1 MINLHK
7 NHRLWITSS
16 ALLMALAVPKLS
28 TAALLNDKLELPQ
41 ISYNLQDPTTTNY
54 NAVDNTLVVNS
65 LPVSLS
71 LPNLRPIFINP
82 VSGGEEH
89 FIINISVDETGAL
102 IGGNPGHDLYV
113 YGEVDVP
120 NVGTVSGK
128 LLTGEVSAFGYLN
141 SSTNNDLVD
150 FNFTITGGLLQN
162 LFPTGVVSVSQIMET
177 SSFKGDFT
185 IDFEGESKGTLGA
198 IPATTAIIGDR
209 VWSDLNADGIQ
220 NCTDGGANDAN
231 FPADGIIGNAGDF
244 GAECD
249 AGVANVTVNLLT
261 AGDDGYC
268 GSSDEA
274 FVATQTTDANGFY
287 RFNSVQPGSYCVS
300 IVKPAGTECTID
312 NMGGDNLADS
322 DFIDQG
328 DGTCQ
333 TVDVDQNPIVV
344 AAGDKDLSFDAGLVG
359 SSASLGDRVWS
370 DLNADGIQNC
380 IDGGANDTN
389 FPADGVLGN
398 AGDEGAECGSG
409 LANVTVNLLSTGPDG
424 FCGTGNE
431 MIVATQTTDINGF
444 YLFENAEPGAYCVS
458 IITPAGYA
466 CTIDNMGGDD
476 FADSDFVDQGDGSC
490 QSVDANQNPIDL
502 LPGDNNLSIDAGV
515 IRLQAALGDRVW
527 NDLNL
532 DGIQNCTDGGANN
545 PSFPADGVLGNLG
558 DSGTECNSG
567 IANVTVNLL
576 STGSDGECGTTD
588 EMIVTSQTTDSNG
601 FYLFDDITPGNYC
614 IAVVKPAGYECTAD
628 NMGNDDVA
636 DSDVVDQGD
645 GTCQTVFANQNSIEV
660 IAGINNIT
668 FDAGLVSSMASLG
681 DRVWEDLNGNGIQEC
696 ADTNGN
702 GIVGDTGDMGAECG
716 AGIAGVGVSLL
727 ENFDGDA
734 SCTSGDELV
743 IANTTTDSNG
753 FYLFSDLIA
762 GNYCVEYTLPNGYVY
777 TLQNQGDT
785 TFDSD
790 ADAVTGRTANV
801 DVMTNQ
807 TNLSVDAGVIAP
819 ASIGDTVWNDLDRNG
834 LFVDELGVA
843 GISVALFNCTN
854 TPVTDIYGN
863 PVLPTVTDSNGLY
876 NFGNLKPGGYTV
888 KFTTSAGLEFTTA
901 VVGPDVMDSDAENF
915 NQDGTMGTT
924 RCITLASG
932 ENNTN
937 IDAGIRSINESRIG
951 DFVWN
956 DTNANGI
963 QDLNELSNGISG
975 VPVELMMCDANNIQT
990 STGITT
996 NTNASGLY
1004 FFEGLSAGSYA
1015 VKFDLAYLTQAGYIV
1030 SPRFV
1035 GMSTDVDSDVNPSNG
1050 TSECIDLGV
1059 RDQNLT
1065 LDAGVYLP
1073 ASLGD
1078 QVWLDSDSNGV
1089 LNNENG
1095 LDGVMVEL
1103 FDCSNNSVFDIF
1115 GNEVTSVFTNS
1126 TGMYNFTDL
1135 VPGNYRVKFTAP
1147 SGLSFTNANVGIDET
1162 IDSDAENF
1170 DGDMGTTTCITLG
1183 SGEQNIDVD
1192 AGFVAPLAQCALDI
1206 NATCAIIPSLQPVDF
1221 VCSDAKDLDTLS
1233 MIWDGQDNV
1242 NIVAYYGKT
1251 DDTELT
1257 TRSNVNNGD
1266 VVTISGFAGAG
1277 NDIDWEVFNANGDS
1291 LGTSRFHMSCSDS
1304 GMNGPEDCGAPQ
1316 GNSKNNE
1323 AGLLN
1328 SWLLDGLAGEN
1339 GVALVCNSPTDP
1351 IATAETCAYEMPTNA
1366 SCDSKPVNVSLRYL
1380 GGDCVISN
1388 TQGGKAECI
1397 VGGTA
1402 GDNVR
1407 IKVSNGKTGGKAKVF
1422 LDTVQANVTIGDV
1435 VTATSAAAN
1444 ENDFDANTII
1454 EIFSAT
1460 GNLVQKVAMHTSC
1473 SLPLSL
1479 GDQYGAV
1486 DLVAMDTKS
1495 GQSISAGVEML
1506 YNYTIVNNSTERFV
1520 DDASDSFGPLGKLDL
1535 AAQGGSAELTR
1546 TQFVLPGVDNVFNNT
1561 LTVTGNLRPS
1571 GIACSAQDTVPL
1583 TVVVPEK
1590 PSTPE
1595 QVLTC
1600 SDIKPLTELSMVWNG
1615 ANGTTVTTAAGQVFE
1630 NLQKGNLINFIVD
1643 RDTYGNDFAVTLSG
1657 AVSGSSAFH
1666 LSCSDD
1672 FMDGSDDC
1680 GSAQGNNKNDD
1691 NNLVNSFALN
1701 GMTGETGSFSCD
1713 LTNTG
1718 VVEAVL
1724 GAPSSG
1730 SVGAVRAEFKD
1741 LKKKEYKFY
1750 IHNDSN
1756 EDVFIERISVDWP
1769 TSVNGDLVEI
1779 KNGGDKIY
1787 DTETQAS
1794 PVRVSSWE
1802 KSQDKRKIKAD
1813 DKNEIKIKFDD
1824 KVDKNLNKYSVEI
1837 ELSTGEV
1844 ITLK

>member
-1 MINLHK
+1 MYK
-7 NHRLWITSS
+7 R
-16 ALLMALAVPKLS
+16 
-28 TAALLNDKLELPQ
+28 
-41 ISYNLQDPTTTNY
+41 
-54 NAVDNTLVVNS
+54 
-65 LPVSLS
+65 
-71 LPNLRPIFINP
+71 
-82 VSGGEEH
+82 
-89 FIINISVDETGAL
+89 
-102 IGGNPGHDLYV
+102 
-113 YGEVDVP
+113 
-120 NVGTVSGK
+120 
-128 LLTGEVSAFGYLN
+128 
-141 SSTNNDLVD
+141 
-150 FNFTITGGLLQN
+150 
-162 LFPTGVVSVSQIMET
+162 
-177 SSFKGDFT
+177 
-185 IDFEGESKGTLGA
+185 
-198 IPATTAIIGDR
+198 
-209 VWSDLNADGIQ
+209 
-220 NCTDGGANDAN
+220 
-231 FPADGIIGNAGDF
+231 
-244 GAECD
+244 
-249 AGVANVTVNLLT
+249 
-261 AGDDGYC
+261 
-268 GSSDEA
+268 
-274 FVATQTTDANGFY
+274 
-287 RFNSVQPGSYCVS
+287 
-300 IVKPAGTECTID
+300 
-312 NMGGDNLADS
+312 
-322 DFIDQG
+322 QG

-333 TVDVDQNPIVV
+333 TVDVDQDPIIV

-359 SSASLGDRVWS
+359 SSASLGDRVWN
-370 DLNADGIQNC
+370 DLNLDGIQNC
-380 IDGGANDTN
+380 IDGGANN
-389 FPADGVLGN
+389 SSFPADGILGN
-398 AGDEGAECGSG
+398 LGDSGAECNSG
-409 LANVTVNLLSTGPDG
+409 IADVTVNLLSTG
-424 FCGTGNE
+424 
-431 MIVATQTTDINGF
+431 
-444 YLFENAEPGAYCVS
+444 
-458 IITPAGYA
+458 
-466 CTIDNMGGDD
+466 
-476 FADSDFVDQGDGSC
+476 
-490 QSVDANQNPIDL
+490 
-502 LPGDNNLSIDAGV
+502 
-515 IRLQAALGDRVW
+515 
-527 NDLNL
+527 L
-532 DGIQNCTDGGANN
+532 DG
-545 PSFPADGVLGNLG
+545 V
-558 DSGTECNSG
+558 
-567 IANVTVNLL
+567 
-576 STGSDGECGTTD
+576 CGTTD

-614 IAVVKPAGYECTAD
+614 IAVVKPAGYECTVD

-660 IAGINNIT
+660 IAGSNNIT
-668 FDAGLVSSMASLG
+668 IDAGLVSSTAALG
-681 DRVWEDLNGNGIQEC
+681 DRVWQDLNGNGIQEC
-696 ADTNGN
+696 VDTNGN
-702 GIVGDTGDMGAECG
+702 GIVGDTGDMGTECG

-727 ENFDGDA
+727 ENLDGDA
-734 SCTSGDELV
+734 SCTSGDEDV
-743 IANTTTDSNG
+743 IANTTTDANG

-762 GNYCVEYTLPNGYVY
+762 GNYCVEYTLPNGYLY

-785 TFDSD
+785 NFDSD

-801 DVMTNQ
+801 DILTNQ

-834 LFVDELGVA
+834 LFVDEFGVA
-843 GISVALFNCTN
+843 GISVELFNCSN
-854 TPVTDIYGN
+854 TQVTDIYGN

-932 ENNTN
+932 ESNTD
-937 IDAGIRSINESRIG
+937 IDAGIRTINESRIG

-963 QDLNELSNGISG
+963 QDLNELSNGIEG
-975 VPVELMMCDANNIQT
+975 VPVELMICGADNFLI

-1015 VKFDLAYLTQAGYIV
+1015 VQFDLAYLTQAGYIV
-1030 SPRFV
+1030 SPRFT
-1035 GMSTDVDSDVNPSNG
+1035 GMSTDVDSDANPNSG
-1050 TSECIDLGV
+1050 ASECIELGV

-1065 LDAGVYLP
+1065 LDAGAYLP

-1078 QVWLDSDSNGV
+1078 QVWLDSDNNGV

-1103 FDCSNNSVFDIF
+1103 FDCSNSTVIDIF

-1126 TGMYNFTDL
+1126 SGMYNFTDL
-1135 VPGNYRVKFTAP
+1135 VPGDYRVKFTAP

-1170 DGDMGTTTCITLG
+1170 DGDMGTTSCITLG
-1183 SGEQNIDVD
+1183 SGEQNVDVD
-1192 AGFVAPLAQCALDI
+1192 AGFVAPIAQCALDI
-1206 NATCAIIPSLQPVDF
+1206 NATCAIIPSLQPVNF
-1221 VCSDAKDLDTLS
+1221 VCSDAKPLDTLS

-1251 DDTELT
+1251 DNTELT

-1351 IATAETCAYEMPTNA
+1351 IATAETCTYEMPTNA

-1407 IKVSNGKTGGKAKVF
+1407 IKVSNGKTGNKAKVF

-1444 ENDFDANTII
+1444 ENDFDSNTII

-1520 DDASDSFGPLGKLDL
+1520 DEASDSFGPLGSLDL

-1590 PSTPE
+1590 PPTPE

-1600 SDIKPLTELSMVWNG
+1600 SDIKPLTELSMIWNG

-1630 NLQKGNLINFIVD
+1630 NLQEGNLINFIVD
-1643 RDTYGNDFAVTLSG
+1643 RDAYGNDFAVSLSG
-1657 AVSGSSAFH
+1657 ATSGESAFH

-1691 NNLVNSFALN
+1691 NSLVNSFALN

-1713 LTNTG
+1713 LNNTG

-1756 EDVFIERISVDWP
+1756 KDVFIESISVDWP

-1794 PVRVSSWE
+1794 PVTVTRWE

-1813 DKNEIKIKFDD
+1813 DKKEIKIKFDD
-1824 KVDKNLNKYSVEI
+1824 KVDKNMNKYSVEI

-1844 ITLK
+1844 ITLM

>member
-1 MINLHK
+1 LGHILESHMINLHK
-7 NHRLWITSS
+7 NYRRWFTKS
-16 ALLMALAVPKLS
+16 AMLIALAIPGLS
-28 TAALLNDKLELPQ
+28 TAELLNNRLDLPLMIYNSQKVTTYYLEGN
-41 ISYNLQDPTTTNY
+41 NLFT
-54 NAVDNTLVVNS
+54 VNS
-65 LPVSLS
+65 LPLAFKTSTS
-71 LPNLRPIFINP
+71 PTTGITSIP
-82 VSGGEEH
+82 GGDKN
-89 FIINISVDETGAL
+89 FIINILVDETGTL
-102 IGGNPGHDLYV
+102 IGGVSGHDLV
-113 YGEVDVP
+113 LRGEVFVS
-120 NVGTVSGK
+120 NLGTVTGE
-128 LLTGEVSAFGYLN
+128 LLTGEVSNFGFQN
-141 SSTNNDLVD
+141 STGDNDSFD
-150 FNFTITGGLLQN
+150 FTFNITGGLLKD
-162 LFPTGVVSVSQIMET
+162 LYPSGVIAVEHFVET
-177 SSFKGDFT
+177 STFSGDFT
-185 IDFEGESKGTLGA
+185 VDFHGESKGTLGA

-220 NCTDGGANDAN
+220 NCTDGGANDIN
-231 FPADGIIGNAGDF
+231 FPADDIIGNAGDA

-268 GSSDEA
+268 GSGDEMVVDTNA
-274 FVATQTTDANGFY
+274 TDANGFY
-287 RFNSVQPGSYCVS
+287 LFNNVQPGSYCVS
-300 IVKPAGTECTID
+300 IVKPAGTECTTE
-312 NMGGDNLADS
+312 NVGGDNLVDS
-322 DFIDQG
+322 DFVDQG

-333 TVDVDQNPIVV
+333 TVDVDQDPIIV

-359 SSASLGDRVWS
+359 SSASLGDRVWN
-370 DLNADGIQNC
+370 DLNLDGIQNC
-380 IDGGANDTN
+380 IDGGANN
-389 FPADGVLGN
+389 SSFPADGILGN
-398 AGDEGAECGSG
+398 LGDSGAECNSG
-409 LANVTVNLLSTGPDG
+409 IADVTVNLLSTG
-424 FCGTGNE
+424 
-431 MIVATQTTDINGF
+431 
-444 YLFENAEPGAYCVS
+444 
-458 IITPAGYA
+458 
-466 CTIDNMGGDD
+466 
-476 FADSDFVDQGDGSC
+476 
-490 QSVDANQNPIDL
+490 
-502 LPGDNNLSIDAGV
+502 
-515 IRLQAALGDRVW
+515 
-527 NDLNL
+527 L
-532 DGIQNCTDGGANN
+532 DG
-545 PSFPADGVLGNLG
+545 V
-558 DSGTECNSG
+558 
-567 IANVTVNLL
+567 
-576 STGSDGECGTTD
+576 CGTTD

-614 IAVVKPAGYECTAD
+614 IAVVKPAGYECTVD

-660 IAGINNIT
+660 IAGSNNIT
-668 FDAGLVSSMASLG
+668 IDAGLVSSTAALG
-681 DRVWEDLNGNGIQEC
+681 DRVWQDLNGNGIQEC
-696 ADTNGN
+696 VDTNGN
-702 GIVGDTGDMGAECG
+702 GIVGDTGDMGTECG

-727 ENFDGDA
+727 ENLDGDA
-734 SCTSGDELV
+734 SCTSGDEDV
-743 IANTTTDSNG
+743 IANTTTDANG

-762 GNYCVEYTLPNGYVY
+762 GNYCVEYTLPNGYLY

-785 TFDSD
+785 NFDSD

-801 DVMTNQ
+801 DILTNQ

-834 LFVDELGVA
+834 LFVDEFGVA
-843 GISVALFNCTN
+843 GISVELFNCSN
-854 TPVTDIYGN
+854 TQVTDIYGN

-932 ENNTN
+932 ESNTD
-937 IDAGIRSINESRIG
+937 IDAGIRTINESRIG

-963 QDLNELSNGISG
+963 QDLNELSNGIEG
-975 VPVELMMCDANNIQT
+975 VPVELMICGADNFLI

-1015 VKFDLAYLTQAGYIV
+1015 VQFDLAYLTQAGYIV
-1030 SPRFV
+1030 SPRFT
-1035 GMSTDVDSDVNPSNG
+1035 GMSTDVDSDANPNSG
-1050 TSECIDLGV
+1050 ASECIELGV

-1065 LDAGVYLP
+1065 LDAGAYLP

-1078 QVWLDSDSNGV
+1078 QVWLDSDNNGV

-1103 FDCSNNSVFDIF
+1103 FDCSNSTVIDIF

-1126 TGMYNFTDL
+1126 SGMYNFTDL
-1135 VPGNYRVKFTAP
+1135 VPGDYRVKFTAP

-1170 DGDMGTTTCITLG
+1170 DGDMGTTSCITLG
-1183 SGEQNIDVD
+1183 SGEQNVDVD
-1192 AGFVAPLAQCALDI
+1192 AGFVAPIAQCALDI
-1206 NATCAIIPSLQPVDF
+1206 NATCAIIPSLQPVNF
-1221 VCSDAKDLDTLS
+1221 VCSDAKPLDTLS

-1251 DDTELT
+1251 DNTELT

-1351 IATAETCAYEMPTNA
+1351 IATAETCTYEIPSNA

-1407 IKVSNGKTGGKAKVF
+1407 IKVSNGKTGNKAKVF

-1444 ENDFDANTII
+1444 ENDFDSNTII

-1520 DDASDSFGPLGKLDL
+1520 DEASDSFGPLGSLDL

-1590 PSTPE
+1590 PPTPE

-1600 SDIKPLTELSMVWNG
+1600 SDIKPLTELSMIWNG

-1630 NLQKGNLINFIVD
+1630 NLQEGNLINFIVD
-1643 RDTYGNDFAVTLSG
+1643 RDAYGNDFAVTLSG
-1657 AVSGSSAFH
+1657 ATSGESAFH

-1691 NNLVNSFALN
+1691 NSLVNSFALN

-1713 LTNTG
+1713 LNNTG

-1756 EDVFIERISVDWP
+1756 KDVFIESISVDWP

-1794 PVRVSSWE
+1794 PVTVTRWE

-1813 DKNEIKIKFDD
+1813 DKKEIKIKFDD
-1824 KVDKNLNKYSVEI
+1824 KVDKNMNKYSVEI

-1844 ITLK
+1844 ITLM